1 MEAVISVQD
10 VANIITLVAPGYF
23 ALKTYSIIYA
33 KAEKDF
39 SQLVLLSAIFSLPI
53 VGAYSLVFGLHD
65 VSTDIRYTL
74 GLIVFSVVV
83 GFVFARVR
91 RFTPVRRLLRALRFP
106 AAEEDFLKLQFAKIS
121 KGEPVTVKLKNGE
134 LFSGTP
140 QGASKYNTDGDRQ
153 YFFNNVAWF
162 VKKTKKWEEHPGSII
177 ISLGEIEYFETFT
190 PLPED

>member
-39 SQLVLLSAIFSLPI
+39 PQVVLLSAIFSLPI
-53 VGAYSLVFGLHD
+53 VAAYSLLFGLHD
-65 VSTDIRYTL
+65 ISTDIRYAL
-74 GLIVFSVVV
+74 GLMVFSIAV
-83 GFVFARVR
+83 GFVLARAR
-91 RFTPVRRLLRALRFP
+91 RMKPLRRLLRALRFP
-106 AAEEDFLKLQFAKIS
+106 AAEEDFLKLQFS
-121 KGEPVTVKLKNGE
+121 KLPKKEGVTVKLKNGE
-134 LFSGTP
+134 MFFGTP
-140 QGASKYNTDGDRQ
+140 QGASKYRADGERR

-162 VKKTKKWEEHPGSII
+162 VKKTKKWEPRPGSII
-177 ISLGEIEYFETFT
+177 IALDEIEYFESFS